1 MEFDNKNKE
10 TLLLNFFHGQELHVK
25 KVKYFFFRIKITG
38 RVRVPSRHII
48 YFLVKV
54 FKGFCSWKY
63 GLATLR
69 FDLK

>member
-38 RVRVPSRHII
+38 RLRVKKI
-48 YFLVKV
+48 VKPI
-54 FKGFCSWKY
+54 KTHNLLSK
-63 GLATLR
+63 
-69 FDLK
+69 